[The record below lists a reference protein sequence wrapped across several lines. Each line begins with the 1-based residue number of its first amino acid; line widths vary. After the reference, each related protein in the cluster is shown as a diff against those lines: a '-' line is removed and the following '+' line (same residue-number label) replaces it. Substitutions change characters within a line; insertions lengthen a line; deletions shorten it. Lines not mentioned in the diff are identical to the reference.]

1 MQPIHFTP
9 GPITLREFTPDD
21 VAAVLAIYGDA
32 AATRHL
38 SFEPR
43 TEDETRAIVE
53 RTIGAAQ
60 ANPRTE
66 YGLAVTRTDDGQ
78 LIGFGR
84 LALDPHQTRGATM
97 GFALRPDTWGKGY
110 GTATVRALLGLAF
123 GPLSLHRVWGAR
135 SPAND
140 ASAATM
146 NKAGMV
152 EEGHIREHI
161 HKGGQWRDSIVHAI
175 LDREW
180 AGQQQRD
187 PKA

>member
-1 MQPIHFTP
+1 MQPIDFTA
-9 GPITLREFTPDD
+9 GPVTLREFAAGD
-21 VAAVLAIYGDA
+21 VAAVFAVYGDA

-43 TEDETRAIVE
+43 TEAETRAIVA
-53 RTIGAAQ
+53 RAMGSAPAD
-60 ANPRTE
+60 PRTE
-66 YGLAVTRTDDGQ
+66 YGLAVTRTDGGG

-84 LALDPHQTRGATM
+84 LALDPHQPRGATM
-97 GFALRPDTWGKGY
+97 GFALRPDTWGHGY

-135 SPAND
+135 SPLNE

-146 NKAGMV
+146 ARAGMV
-152 EEGHIREHI
+152 EEGRIREHI
-161 HKGGQWRDSIVHAI
+161 QKGGQWRDSVVHAI

-180 AGQQQRD
+180 ARQRD
-187 PKA
+187 LTSL